1 MNDANL
7 IEKVR
12 QYVYAHIGTFHE
24 SRLNSLR
31 NLELK
36 QLLKRKNPYLF
47 RAKNLLVASDLI
59 RSLLDA
65 HLSSQEETM
74 FGEFLEGLAIYICQ
88 ETFKGKKSVRPSID
102 LEFQKGQEY
111 YLVSVKSGP
120 NWGNADQIRKMREN
134 FQDAIIDIKKLNPE
148 LQVFAVNGCCYGQD
162 NGDKGGY
169 EKLCGQA
176 FWSFI
181 SGGVDELYTQ
191 IIEPLGFEAKERN
204 EAFQRAYSAIINTFS
219 QQFVTEFCENGEINW
234 ETLIRFNSARLSVKE
249 RKQRYS

>member
-1 MNDANL
+1 MNDMSL

-12 QYVYAHIGTFHE
+12 QYVQAHIGTFHE
-24 SRLNSLR
+24 SRLNGLR

-47 RAKNLLVASDLI
+47 RAKNVLIASDLI

-65 HLSSQEETM
+65 HFSSQEETL
-74 FGEFLEGLAIYICQ
+74 FGKFLEGLAIYICQ
-88 ETFKGKKSVRPSID
+88 ETFKGRRSVRPSID
-102 LEFQKGQEY
+102 LEFQKGEEY
-111 YLVSVKSGP
+111 YLISIKSGP

-134 FQDAIIDIKKLNPE
+134 FQAAIVDIKRLKPE
-148 LQVFAVNGCCYGQD
+148 LQVFAINGCCYGQD

-169 EKLCGQA
+169 QKLCGQA

-181 SGGVDELYTQ
+181 SDGLDELYTQ

-204 EAFQRAYSAIINTFS
+204 EAFQHAYAAIVNVFTQEFIAA
-219 QQFVTEFCENGEINW
+219 FCENGDINW
-234 ETLIRFNSARLSVKE
+234 EKLIRFNSARLAV
-249 RKQRYS
+249 R

>member
-47 RAKNLLVASDLI
+47 RAKNILVASDLI

-88 ETFKGKKSVRPSID
+88 ETFEGRKSIRPSID

-111 YLVSVKSGP
+111 YLVSIKSGP

-204 EAFQRAYSAIINTFS
+204 EAFQRAYAAIINAFTQEFIAA
-219 QQFVTEFCENGEINW
+219 FCENGDINW
-234 ETLIRFNSARLSVKE
+234 ENLIRFNSARLLV
-249 RKQRYS
+249 R

>member
-1 MNDANL
+1 MNDMSL

-12 QYVYAHIGTFHE
+12 QYVQAHIGTFHE
-24 SRLNSLR
+24 SRLNGLR

-47 RAKNLLVASDLI
+47 RAKNVLIASDLI

-65 HLSSQEETM
+65 HLSSQEETL

-88 ETFKGKKSVRPSID
+88 ETFKGRKSVRPSID
-102 LEFQKGQEY
+102 LEFQKGEEY
-111 YLVSVKSGP
+111 YLISIKSGP

-134 FQDAIIDIKKLNPE
+134 FQAAIVDIKRLKPE
-148 LQVFAVNGCCYGQD
+148 LQVFAINGCCYGQD

-169 EKLCGQA
+169 QKLCGQA

-181 SGGVDELYTQ
+181 SDGLDELYTQ

-204 EAFQRAYSAIINTFS
+204 EAFQHAYAAIVNVFTQEFIAA
-219 QQFVTEFCENGEINW
+219 FCENGDINW
-234 ETLIRFNSARLSVKE
+234 EKLIRFNSARLAV
-249 RKQRYS
+249 R